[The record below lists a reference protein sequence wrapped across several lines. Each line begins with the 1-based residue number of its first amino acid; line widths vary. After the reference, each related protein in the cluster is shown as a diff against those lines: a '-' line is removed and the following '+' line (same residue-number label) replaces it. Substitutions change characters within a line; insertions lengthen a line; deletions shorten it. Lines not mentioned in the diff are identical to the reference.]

1 MTCHKTKHIFVILI
15 SKIPN
20 KTKII
25 GLICPAVFFTEIF
38 VFRSSNFPFL
48 GFVHFRQSSYKNKKY
63 YVILV
68 YILQSKMGKMEKNHT
83 IKVTKIPK
91 SKRRKY
97 GTTKQQFTKTYI
109 GLQNLQLDKFNL
121 LSQFLSGI
129 YTCIHIFI
137 KSMYR
142 VSHSVV

>member
-48 GFVHFRQSSYKNKKY
+48 GFVHFRQSSYKNTKILRNLCLHFAKQDGQDGQDGKK
-63 YVILV
+63 
-68 YILQSKMGKMEKNHT
+68 GENDT

-97 GTTKQQFTKTYI
+97 GTTKQ
-109 GLQNLQLDKFNL
+109 
-121 LSQFLSGI
+121 
-129 YTCIHIFI
+129 
-137 KSMYR
+137 
-142 VSHSVV
+142 